1 MRIVYRLSINI
12 KRSWGTVNSTG
23 RTEVHR
29 CRTPVQQAM
38 GKLWD
43 AALLTARE
51 NASSAV
57 ALNQINL
64 LLAERAC
71 KCLRRLPH
79 GAAVLNG
86 YQNLFNVLGA
96 GRCFCSF

>member
-1 MRIVYRLSINI
+1 
-12 KRSWGTVNSTG
+12 
-23 RTEVHR
+23 
-29 CRTPVQQAM
+29 M

-64 LLAERAC
+64 LLAERAR
-71 KCLRRLPH
+71 KTPAASATRR
-79 GAAVLNG
+79 
-86 YQNLFNVLGA
+86 
-96 GRCFCSF
+96 RRT